1 MVGGLCPT
9 SDSTHDEEEYGC
21 KYRRLYQPAQKGVRV
36 CHRHPNYNS
45 QVGLSNFATCA
56 VILYSKVRLRIQE
69 NVLPVLQHLQAILMF
84 PQGTRKGLFHMLSAW
99 GDDAFDFVRHQVPRI
114 IAVLIIAFILTRLL
128 KIASRHLAELS
139 NREGMP
145 SALRTQQLR
154 TLSSIIYS
162 VGVFIIMFLAALQVL
177 PLLGINM
184 GPLLASAGIAGLA
197 IGFGAQSL
205 VHDFI
210 NGFFILVE
218 NQYDIGDTVKIAGVQ
233 GVVEDMTLRRTV
245 LRDDNG
251 SLHTVRNGQ
260 ITVVTNLTR
269 DWALLPLLI
278 SVDYHADSD
287 QVIKL
292 LQQVAEEMA
301 SDPQFAPMIVAKP
314 EVPGIEK
321 VSGSEVEYLV
331 LVKTRPGLQ
340 YPVSRELRRRIKMAF
355 EKNHIEPGNPNRWY
369 VMDAPKPN

>member
-1 MVGGLCPT
+1 
-9 SDSTHDEEEYGC
+9 
-21 KYRRLYQPAQKGVRV
+21 
-36 CHRHPNYNS
+36 
-45 QVGLSNFATCA
+45 
-56 VILYSKVRLRIQE
+56 
-69 NVLPVLQHLQAILMF
+69 MF
-84 PQGTRKGLFHMLSAW
+84 PRGTREGLFHMLSAW

-162 VGVFIIMFLAALQVL
+162 VGVFVIMFLAALQVL

-233 GVVEDMTLRRTV
+233 GVVEDMTLRRTI

-278 SVDYHADSD
+278 SVDYRADSD

-292 LQQVAEEMA
+292 LQQVAEGLA
-301 SDPQFAPMIVAKP
+301 NDPQFAQMTVAKP

-331 LVKTRPGLQ
+331 LMKTRPGLQ

-369 VMDAPKPN
+369 VVDAPKPN